1 MARPKI
7 KLAPFNASEH
17 LDSEEVMQEYLQ
29 AALEDPNPE
38 LVLMAIA
45 NVAKARGAG
54 TRESLIG
61 AANIRKTGLLVRY
74 RH

>member
-7 KLAPFNASEH
+7 KLAPFDASEH
-17 LDSEEVMQEYLQ
+17 LDSEAVIQEYLQ

-38 LVLMAIA
+38 LFLMAIA

-54 TRESLIG
+54 KRKSLQGIG
-61 AANIRKTGLLVRY
+61 AWGQTAL
-74 RH
+74 